1 MIKAIGMFSGG
12 LDSVL
17 AVKLIKDQGIDVDV
31 LHFQIG
37 FDSLS
42 LERRAK
48 KKPFETTRTEL
59 EQQLGVTIH
68 DIDVTDEFLQVV
80 LHPKHGYGSEMNPC
94 IDCKIFILQKAK
106 EYLEAHQAHFV
117 FTGEVVGQRPMSQQ
131 RPTLLQIEKASGLS
145 GYLLR
150 PLSAKIM
157 EPTIPE
163 QKGWVDRE
171 KLLDISGRGR
181 QAQLQFARTYHLSY
195 HQPAGGCLLNDPQ
208 FSIRLR
214 DLIAHKPEHAI
225 TTTDTALLKF
235 GRHLRLSETLKII
248 VGRHEVDNTYL
259 AQYTRGRWTAEVRD
273 FGSPLVLIDG
283 EPKDEQLEQIGKI
296 IVNYTKGKH
305 ADRATI
311 VFTHN
316 DGEKQEI
323 TIVPDP
329 TIEPNQWRII

>member
-17 AVKLIKDQGIDVDV
+17 AVKLIKDQGIEVDV
-31 LHFQIG
+31 LHFDIG
-37 FDSLS
+37 FESLK
-42 LERRAK
+42 LERRVK
-48 KKPFETTRTEL
+48 KKQFETTQEEL
-59 EQQLGVTIH
+59 EQQLGVQIRN
-68 DIDVTDEFLQVV
+68 IDVTDKFLQIV

-94 IDCKIFILQKAK
+94 IDCKIFLLQQAKA
-106 EYLEAHQAHFV
+106 YMEAHHAHFI
-117 FTGEVVGQRPMSQQ
+117 FTGEVIGQRPMSQQ
-131 RPTLLQIEKASGLS
+131 RPTMLQTEKASGLS

-150 PLSAKIM
+150 PLSAKLL

-171 KLLDISGRGR
+171 QLLGLSGRGR
-181 QAQLQFARTYHLSY
+181 QAQLEFARTYNLSY
-195 HQPAGGCLLNDPQ
+195 QQPAGGCLLNDPQ

-214 DLIAHKPEHAI
+214 DLLDHTSQETI

-259 AQYTRGRWTAEVRD
+259 GQYIQGRWTAEVRE

-283 EPKDEQLEQIGKI
+283 EPTDEQFEQIATI

-305 ADRATI
+305 ADRATVDFLHNSNEKREII
-311 VFTHN
+311 VT
-316 DGEKQEI
+316 
-323 TIVPDP
+323 PDP
-329 TIEPNQWRII
+329 MLDPNHWRIG